1 MRRTL
6 LVLGF
11 VAAPWPAL
19 AQSSQFGVRGFGL
32 PGRELS
38 ARAMATGGGF
48 ALFDEGSSRNPAS
61 ISAMQGFTASFTGLQ
76 NWRTS
81 ENPAGEGSVRTNRFP
96 QMIVGG
102 QLGKRLLWL
111 AGSISTYTDRDFSFA
126 SADTIDIRGEPVPV
140 FDTTGS
146 TGGLN
151 DLRIAAAWGATPQL
165 RVGGAVHAVT
175 GSNRLTVRRSFG
187 DSLYGPV
194 AESAELEFTTFG
206 LSAGLWYAPSPSLAV
221 AAMGRFDGTTDIQV
235 DSSGTEL
242 TRAGLPAT
250 LSGGVLY
257 TPRAS
262 LLVAGQVTWRS
273 WSRSSEGFE
282 AIGGTGASDTFE
294 AALGVEFL
302 RDPERPRHLPLRA
315 GIHWTQLP
323 FPLEP
328 GDEPTEFGVSAG
340 SGFRFA
346 RDRGGVDLAVERT
359 WRSEGSEYKETAWLL
374 TVGVTVRP

>member
-1 MRRTL
+1 MRRPL
-6 LVLGF
+6 LVLALA
-11 VAAPWPAL
+11 VLPWPAL
-19 AQSSQFGVRGFGL
+19 AQSSQWSARGFGL

-48 ALFDEGSSRNPAS
+48 ALFDETSSRNPAS
-61 ISAMQGFTASFTGLQ
+61 ISALQGFTASFTGLQ

-81 ENPAGEGSVRTNRFP
+81 ENPAGDGSVRTNRFP
-96 QMIVGG
+96 QIIVGG
-102 QLGKRLLWL
+102 QLGSRLIWL
-111 AGSISTYTDRDFSFA
+111 AGSISTYTDRDFRFS
-126 SADTIDIRGEPVPV
+126 SVDTIELRGEPVEV

-151 DLRIAAAWGATPQL
+151 DLRLAAAWSATPTF

-175 GSNRLTVRRSFG
+175 GSNRLTVDRGFG

-194 AESAELEFTTFG
+194 SESAELEFTAFG
-206 LSAGLWYAPSPSLAV
+206 VSAGLWYAPTPSLAL
-221 AAMGRFDGTTDIQV
+221 AAMARFDGTTDIQV
-235 DSSGTEL
+235 DSSDTNL

-250 LSGGVLY
+250 LSGGLLY
-257 TPRAS
+257 TPNPS
-262 LLVAGQVTWRS
+262 LFVAGQVTWRS

-294 AALGVEFL
+294 AALGVEIL
-302 RDPERPRHLPLRA
+302 GNPDRPRHMPIRA

-328 GDEPTEFGVSAG
+328 GEQPTEFGISAG
-340 SGFRFA
+340 SGLRFA
-346 RDRGGVDLAVERT
+346 RDRGGLDFALERT
-359 WRSEGSEYKETAWLL
+359 WRSEGSDYKESAWLL
-374 TVGVTVRP
+374 TIGVLVRP